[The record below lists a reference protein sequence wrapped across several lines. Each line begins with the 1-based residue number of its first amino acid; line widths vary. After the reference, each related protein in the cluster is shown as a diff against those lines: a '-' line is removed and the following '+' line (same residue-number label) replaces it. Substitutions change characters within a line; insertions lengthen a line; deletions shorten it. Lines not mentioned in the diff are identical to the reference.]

1 MSESKIQ
8 VSFKLPN
15 GTIPLFRGDTIDEV
29 EKLMQDAALSAT
41 FVGSME
47 AFAEACG
54 IGKPSPQQT
63 TPTQAIS
70 TVVNTLGATLV
81 SNGGGATRHCLHGK
95 MTAIEGNG
103 KFGLYKGFFCAAP
116 KGATDKCATVYLKPK
131 DADYNKFVPDRVAK

>member
-1 MSESKIQ
+1 MRTHEELMKI
-8 VSFKLPN
+8 K
-15 GTIPLFRGDTIDEV
+15 
-29 EKLMQDAALSAT
+29 
-41 FVGSME
+41 E

-54 IGKPSPQQT
+54 IGKPSPQQA

-70 TVVNTLGATLV
+70 NVVNTLGATLV
-81 SNGGGATRHCLHGK
+81 SNGGAVTRHCLHGK